1 MASLGAVLLTVLC
14 VNALLFLGQVAVTD
28 LNPNGPTFY
37 NCKDSL
43 IGGFE
48 ANNCQNNTVYVLN
61 DGSGNITGQL
71 PTSAGTITVTN
82 GNIFTDTFSA
92 IANWFAQETGL
103 KYLYNIVAAPAN
115 FLKALNV
122 PSEFS
127 FAIAVI
133 WYGFTIFII
142 AAFFFGRDY

>member
-1 MASLGAVLLTVLC
+1 MANLGAVLITVLC
-14 VNALLFLGQVAVTD
+14 VNALLFLGQVAVMD
-28 LNPNGPTFY
+28 LNPDGPNFY
-37 NCKDSL
+37 NCTDSL

-48 ANNCQNNTVYVLN
+48 TNNCADSTVYVLN
-61 DGSGNITGQL
+61 DGGGNITGQL
-71 PTSAGTITVTN
+71 PTGAGTITIAS

-92 IANWFAQETGL
+92 IANWFAQSTGL
-103 KYLYNIVAAPAN
+103 RYLYNLVAAPAN
-115 FLKALNV
+115 FLKALNL